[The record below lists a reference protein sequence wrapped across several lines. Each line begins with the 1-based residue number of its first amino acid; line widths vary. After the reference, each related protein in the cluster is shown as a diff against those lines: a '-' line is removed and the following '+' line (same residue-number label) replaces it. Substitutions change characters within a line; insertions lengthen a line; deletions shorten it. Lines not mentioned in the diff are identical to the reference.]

1 MTHQVKGALG
11 SKTNPVSA
19 FSVGEYSSLQ
29 ELSKS
34 CFIPCPFPGASLK
47 TKKTESDP
55 DGEGDLETAITENL
69 SIVEKHDDKSNP
81 LYSFLSDGTP
91 IPILRTDVSRTG
103 RDNQRYENCPKTNN
117 IIRLA
122 TGCVPITNDGKI
134 IFCSSAKKKEWIL
147 PKGGWETDENI
158 EESAARETYEE
169 SGLIGTLGPTLEPV
183 FFKTKK
189 EKKHR
194 PENELKRAVSSSQ
207 DESQSKQ
214 IESAQSINSAG
225 DSHLPPPITGNSPSS
240 VENEVSIPS
249 QTMVKAIFFPIY
261 VSEVLEDWPE
271 SGRSRKILAIDEAIE
286 TVKRPEL
293 KHVLLEVKN
302 RNLHRSDICRNQ

>member
-1 MTHQVKGALG
+1 MTHQVKGTLG

-29 ELSKS
+29 ELSKACFVS
-34 CFIPCPFPGASLK
+34 CPLPGASLK
-47 TKKTESDP
+47 TE
-55 DGEGDLETAITENL
+55 TENV
-69 SIVEKHDDKSNP
+69 SIVAKHDTSNA
-81 LYSFLSDGTP
+81 LYTFLNDGTP
-91 IPILRTDVSRTG
+91 IPIMRTDVSREG
-103 RDNQRYENCPKTNN
+103 RDNQRYENCTKTNG

-147 PKGGWETDENI
+147 PKGGWETDEKI

-169 SGLIGTLGPTLEPV
+169 SGMIGTLGLMLEPV

-194 PENELKRAVSSSQ
+194 PENELKRAVSNSH
-207 DESQSKQ
+207 DESQAKH
-214 IESAQSINSAG
+214 IESAAQSLQSIHLAG
-225 DSHLPPPITGNSPSS
+225 DSHPLPPIIANSPNS
-240 VENEVSIPS
+240 VEKDVSIPS
-249 QTMVKAIFFPIY
+249 QTMVKVIFFPLY

-293 KHVLLEVKN
+293 KNVLLEVKN
-302 RNLHRSDICRNQ
+302 RNLHRIDTSCRDQ